1 MLNHSLIMFLMVI
14 FTISGYSIEVQ
25 ITLDKKIDVSSA
37 DIAAMKYF
45 LKKKYNFIA
54 NNEKGV
60 KKLVK
65 ENRALANAYLNS
77 EYFKKKFN
85 KNLFKIKTEM
95 QLAENFVKE
104 LQREIKI
111 PDKVLKSYYYDHLE
125 DFKES
130 PQVRLVRFS
139 FKNYD
144 DALNFYHN
152 RLKSDSVDVKDFNGI
167 TRDIGYANIDKIRE
181 PLKSLIKENGKNYI
195 SPPFIWAKDR
205 YDVYYVKETK
215 KSDGYKKFDQVKNR
229 IKDILY
235 QKTFNKKREEVIKEY
250 LKDRK

>member
-1 MLNHSLIMFLMVI
+1 MLNHLSMIFLVVI
-14 FTISGYSIEVQ
+14 FAISGYSIEVQ
-25 ITLDKKIDVSSA
+25 INPDKKIDVSSA
-37 DIAAMKYF
+37 DIAAMKFF
-45 LKKKYNFIA
+45 LKKKYHLTVND
-54 NNEKGV
+54 KGA
-60 KKLVK
+60 KQLIK
-65 ENRALANAYLNS
+65 ENRTLANAYLNS

-95 QLAENFVKE
+95 QLADNFVKE

-130 PQVRLVRFS
+130 PQVYLVRFS

-144 DALNFYHN
+144 DALNFYQN
-152 RLKSDSVDVKDFNGI
+152 RLKSDSIDVKDFNGT

-181 PLKSLIKENGKNYI
+181 PLKSLIKENGKNYL

-215 KSDGYKKFDQVKNR
+215 KSDGYKKFEQVKNR

-250 LKDRK
+250 LKEK